1 MVQLGNIRV
10 WFITFLHRRN
20 VFLGGC
26 RLAALGVRN
35 VMNHTPALA
44 EVWLTLAFDTIKYLY
59 KYCFSLPCVTRWL
72 STTTLWRSKTYCF
85 ALQKRRF
92 CKVKAAVLQRKTY
105 AFGKQKK
112 KHWFSVKIF
121 QRLWEGEMGEL
132 NDRTKKVGA
141 RIAHAPTIVPNTYVQ
156 FIGCRKCD
164 VSHTCEPIYCFTTFL
179 PFTT

>member
-92 CKVKAAVLQRKTY
+92 CKVKAAVLHCKRA
-105 AFGKQKK
+105 AFGKRKK

-121 QRLWEGEMGEL
+121 HGRGKAKWSAWIVALGLQTRQHKGAK
-132 NDRTKKVGA
+132 RPHKKGRSA
-141 RIAHAPTIVPNTYVQ
+141 NCSRSYH
-156 FIGCRKCD
+156 
-164 VSHTCEPIYCFTTFL
+164 SS
-179 PFTT
+179 